1 MNHGR
6 APAYAFSPRHQ
17 LAQLAATG
25 CLSTTFYA
33 NAQDQLDHVKALLAQ
48 VDASFV
54 ARTAVY
60 ARQAGFMKD
69 MPALLAASLAVQDVA
84 LLKTVFGRVIDNGK
98 MLRNFVQILRSG
110 ALGRRSLGSRPKKLV
125 QDWLCQATEQQLL
138 QASIG
143 NEPSLADV
151 VKMVHP
157 KPAEAW
163 RAAWFAWLIGKP
175 YVLEALPP
183 VTQAFE
189 LFKRAQSQGLV
200 AEVPDVPFQM
210 LTALPLVPAQWADIA
225 RKGSW
230 QMVRQNLNTFARHG
244 VFQIDGMA
252 GQVAA
257 KLRDAKAVAKA
268 RVMPYQ
274 LMSAYKAASQDGV
287 PHEVCEALQDAMELA
302 LANVPDLQ
310 GRVVVCPDVSGSMQS
325 IVTGQRGSA
334 SSSVRC
340 IDVAALVAAAV
351 LRKNRQARVMP
362 FEQRVVKVN
371 LNPRDSVMSNAQAL
385 ASIGGGG
392 TNCSAPL
399 AVLNQERAEVDVVI
413 IVSDNESWIDARRH
427 GATQTMLEWD
437 LIKRRNPNARLVC
450 IDIQPYATTQ
460 ALDRADILNVGGFS
474 DAVFKMVNAFVNGR
488 TGAEHWVGEIDKV
501 SLEPQ

>member
-200 AEVPDVPFQM
+200 A
-210 LTALPLVPAQWADIA
+210 
-225 RKGSW
+225 
-230 QMVRQNLNTFARHG
+230 
-244 VFQIDGMA
+244 
-252 GQVAA
+252 
-257 KLRDAKAVAKA
+257 
-268 RVMPYQ
+268 
-274 LMSAYKAASQDGV
+274 
-287 PHEVCEALQDAMELA
+287 
-302 LANVPDLQ
+302 
-310 GRVVVCPDVSGSMQS
+310 
-325 IVTGQRGSA
+325 
-334 SSSVRC
+334 
-340 IDVAALVAAAV
+340 
-351 LRKNRQARVMP
+351 
-362 FEQRVVKVN
+362 
-371 LNPRDSVMSNAQAL
+371 
-385 ASIGGGG
+385 
-392 TNCSAPL
+392 
-399 AVLNQERAEVDVVI
+399 
-413 IVSDNESWIDARRH
+413 
-427 GATQTMLEWD
+427 
-437 LIKRRNPNARLVC
+437 
-450 IDIQPYATTQ
+450 
-460 ALDRADILNVGGFS
+460 
-474 DAVFKMVNAFVNGR
+474 
-488 TGAEHWVGEIDKV
+488 
-501 SLEPQ
+501 